1 MAGPGLW
8 AGPEASILEV
18 LRVTQDG
25 DPMCLDAQ
33 SPVSTLQPLLSFLE
47 LAQELPETGT
57 SHPPLCSPTIISGSW
72 YLDPGPR

>member
-18 LRVTQDG
+18 LEVMLWG

-33 SPVSTLQPLLSFLE
+33 SPVPTLQPLLSFRE
-47 LAQELPETGT
+47 LAQDLPEK
-57 SHPPLCSPTIISGSW
+57 HKPPLT
-72 YLDPGPR
+72 L